1 MFRILCIFAMWIGWS
16 SYQPIRG
23 TSIAPSTFLMIDV
36 TKRIDDMP
44 KKKKLEEIKTAFV
57 NVWGNRFIYDLI
69 TEENYVNT
77 RTKVPVIC
85 KEHGLFEITPSHHV
99 NGVGCRSCQYK
110 KLHGTPLYVNRKKV
124 MGVGLF
130 DVKYTCTANESI
142 KKASNLW
149 RGMLM
154 RCYDNS
160 FLDTHISYKGC
171 SVCDEWLRFS
181 NFKEWF
187 DKNYVEGYALD
198 KDILIK
204 GNKTYSPKTC
214 CFVPQRI
221 NSLIVNHKNG
231 RGKYPIGVRKG
242 CGTNSYTALYA
253 RDGKSV
259 VIGTFYSVEEAFCA
273 YKKEKESY
281 IKEVA
286 TQYYNDGKITKKVYD
301 ALMKYEVEITD

>member
-1 MFRILCIFAMWIGWS
+1 MFGILYIFAIGIVGFGHPMTRELS
-16 SYQPIRG
+16 TSPFPINKV
-23 TSIAPSTFLMIDV
+23 DV
-36 TKRIDDMP
+36 TKKLDNMA
-44 KKKKLEEIKTAFV
+44 KKKTLDEVKLSFRK
-57 NVWGNRFIYDLI
+57 VWGDRFNYDLI
-69 TEENYVNT
+69 TEENYVNAT
-77 RTKVPVIC
+77 TKVPVIC
-85 KEHGLFEITPSHHV
+85 KEHGLFEITPSHHA

-110 KLHGTPLYVNRKKV
+110 KLHETPLYVNRKKV

-130 DVKYTCTANESI
+130 DVKYTCNANESI
-142 KKASNLW
+142 KKASKLW

-221 NSLIVNHKNG
+221 NSLILNHKNG

-242 CGTNSYTALYA
+242 CGANSYTALYT

-259 VIGTFYSVEEAFCA
+259 VIGTFYSVEEAFYA
-273 YKKEKESY
+273 YKKEKEAH
-281 IKEVA
+281 IQEIA
-286 TQYYNDGKITKKVYD
+286 TRYYNDGKITEKVYK
-301 ALMKYEVEITD
+301 ALMNYKVEITD